1 MFRLQESRDSTI
13 GKGRT
18 LENRVKGGSL
28 QSDTVPSDRLAGA
41 SDGLISQRLQKRR
54 TFWAALND

>member
-1 MFRLQESRDSTI
+1 MFRLQESRDSTV

-28 QSDTVPSDRLAGA
+28 QSDTQCLQI
-41 SDGLISQRLQKRR
+41 GLQEHLMVLSHRDYKRGKHSG
-54 TFWAALND
+54 LL